1 MSPRISVIFDG
12 KKFMWDGRIYGT
24 RDEASTV
31 GDSYRNDKFEIQL
44 LEENG
49 GFLLYT
55 RRVVKE
61 SVTTIQ

>member
-1 MSPRISVIFDG
+1 MSPSISVVREG
-12 KKFMWDGRIYGT
+12 KKFMWDGQIYGT
-24 RDEASTV
+24 KDEASTV

-49 GFLLYT
+49 SFLLYT